1 MKDENG
7 NLDMCILH
15 PCKLSRNG
23 KARVDQDDIKESTTG
38 SDSETGE
45 YFVNIKMTPGRDKE

>member
-1 MKDENG
+1 
-7 NLDMCILH
+7 MCILH